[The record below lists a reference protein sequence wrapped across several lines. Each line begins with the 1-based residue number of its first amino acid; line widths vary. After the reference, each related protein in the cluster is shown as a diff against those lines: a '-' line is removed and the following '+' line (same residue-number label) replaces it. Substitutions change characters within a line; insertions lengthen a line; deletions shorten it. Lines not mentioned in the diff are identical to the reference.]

1 MSSNNFFIA
10 HLDIIFLV
18 YGASFLGMALAIAV
32 RHNIESQFD
41 LSRIL
46 WLLTGF
52 GVLHGLLE
60 WTDLWKIIHG
70 GNAFLA
76 QLQPYLLLASFLFL
90 FEFGRR
96 LVLASRLCVVPD
108 QSDPPWCAGIL
119 RPIIYLPLGAV
130 VVVGSL
136 FADQPLLT
144 LNILSRY
151 CFGFTGATLAGL
163 GLILYLRCD
172 LLPALSV
179 RESRSVALAGRIG
192 GGAFIAYGIL
202 GGLVVPKAGWYP
214 AALINHDSFLAVVGI
229 PVQLFRAAAAVVVA
243 LALGKLL
250 KIFQMEAIG
259 RVREALA
266 DARRVRDR
274 LQELNQQ
281 QEATISA
288 RMQAEEALAEH
299 LANLENMVN
308 ARTTELIDARDAAEA
323 ANLAKSHFLA
333 NMSHEIRTPMNSILG
348 FTHLLQGEIKN
359 PEQAQ
364 KLAKI
369 RASSHHLLNILNDIL
384 DISKIEAERLALESV
399 PLAVEGIVDH
409 VQSMVTDA
417 VQAKGLAFAAEI
429 DPRLKGAYFLGDP
442 LRLRQILLNFTSNA
456 IKFTESGGITLRARI
471 EAEHAENVD
480 LRFEI
485 QDTGIGIA
493 EADQARIFDAF
504 EQAETSTTRQH
515 GGTGLG
521 LAISRR
527 LARLMGGDSGV
538 ASRPGEGSTF
548 WFSARLKRGSAPVAA
563 PNAVSHPISPGARI
577 LLVEDNP
584 LNQEVAQ
591 ALLLQ
596 AGLQVEV
603 AKHGGEAVDYVER
616 GKYDLILMDM
626 QMPVMDG
633 LEATRRIRALAGGS
647 DLPILAMTANAFNED
662 KARCL
667 AAGMNDFVTKPV
679 EPDALY
685 AALARWLPVSDDTST
700 VVVPAE
706 PMPVSSAMDRD
717 LRQRLA
723 TVPGLD
729 LDQALK
735 VAGGDAGRLLKYL
748 LRLRDDHAD
757 EAQRI
762 RGYLRQGHHEDA
774 VRTTHTLKGLLGTFG
789 LAPLYGLAAELEAA
803 LRNESDLA
811 KPLLARLEA
820 ELAALM
826 TALEQLPSTAPT
838 APPPITL
845 DETALRQKLQELCS
859 HLESADMAS
868 ARLYACLRPILES
881 AVGGTAIALDQRIED
896 MEFDE
901 ALEILN
907 GIAARLGMS
916 PLDERALP

>member
-633 LEATRRIRALAGGS
+633 LEATRRIRALAGDIATS
-647 DLPILAMTANAFNED
+647 PILAMTANAFNED

-667 AAGMNDFVTKPV
+667 AAGMNDFVAKPV

-685 AALARWLPVSDDTST
+685 AALAALAARVQTGAPRSPPRPR
-700 VVVPAE
+700 PA
-706 PMPVSSAMDRD
+706 VSAMRSDAAPAPRH
-717 LRQRLA
+717 RPR
-723 TVPGLD
+723 TGSG
-729 LDQALK
+729 
-735 VAGGDAGRLLKYL
+735 AGPEGGR
-748 LRLRDDHAD
+748 RR
-757 EAQRI
+757 R
-762 RGYLRQGHHEDA
+762 
-774 VRTTHTLKGLLGTFG
+774 RT
-789 LAPLYGLAAELEAA
+789 AAEVSAA
-803 LRNESDLA
+803 LA
-811 KPLLARLEA
+811 
-820 ELAALM
+820 
-826 TALEQLPSTAPT
+826 
-838 APPPITL
+838 
-845 DETALRQKLQELCS
+845 
-859 HLESADMAS
+859 
-868 ARLYACLRPILES
+868 
-881 AVGGTAIALDQRIED
+881 
-896 MEFDE
+896 
-901 ALEILN
+901 
-907 GIAARLGMS
+907 
-916 PLDERALP
+916 